1 MDIFSK
7 SWGMMVDNFV
17 LIDPTVVVD
26 TTNSKVVIAGTLII
40 NITGGVAGE
49 TNLVKNPITF
59 ILTVDDKEQ
68 VTRWEAYW
76 DNENAEM
83 LAALGKVSALMKK

>member
-1 MDIFSK
+1 M
-7 SWGMMVDNFV
+7 
-17 LIDPTVVVD
+17 
-26 TTNSKVVIAGTLII
+26 
-40 NITGGVAGE
+40 
-49 TNLVKNPITF
+49 VKNPITF
-59 ILTVDDKEQ
+59 ILTVDKEQ